1 MATRRRRNSR
11 KKYDKPTLYLMLAL
25 VFITVPFL
33 FNAIN
38 FQIQKSKLEARKAEL
53 NRQINEEAEKKQ
65 LYLEELDR
73 VGTPEYYEY
82 LARKYLGYIYPDEK
96 VLVVLDPAQEGQ

>member
-1 MATRRRRNSR
+1 MSKQSRRRRD
-11 KKYDKPTLYLMLAL
+11 KKQKTSSTTLIIVLIL
-25 VFITVPFL
+25 ITVPFI

-38 FQIQKSKLEARKAEL
+38 FELQKAKLERRKSEL
-53 NRQINEEAEKKQ
+53 VAQISDEEEKKQ
-65 LYLEELDR
+65 LYIEELGK

-96 VLVVLDPAQEGQ
+96 VMIVVDPKQDKQ